1 MSVFDASMAEP
12 TLPKA
17 RQRRKQDNRVDF
29 QAIDAVTIKDM
40 PVQAEPFA
48 AGTPRL
54 IFILS
59 SERSGSTLLRV
70 MLGEHSRI
78 VAPAELFLLRYPDYR
93 TWRESK
99 PEAMDSITE
108 LFQLV
113 GKSTTPE
120 QVDAACQG
128 MDTLRVYQW
137 LFEALGPDQL
147 LVDKT
152 PAYANR
158 LETLQRTLL
167 LSPFYIWL
175 IRHPLG
181 VIDSHVR
188 LKRKALTGVRRFRR
202 RLNERLESLAD
213 RGMTKLARQRES
225 KWVQQNGNIRTFLSS
240 VPKSRTH
247 IVRFEDMV
255 TAPEPT
261 IRVLC
266 ERMGLNFEPAMVT
279 PHTKKRT
286 MKPGIGDPNFD
297 SHSRVDTEPAQGWT
311 QRLSESSLTRETLSL
326 MREIGTWSR

>member
-1 MSVFDASMAEP
+1 MSA
-12 TLPKA
+12 L
-17 RQRRKQDNRVDF
+17 
-29 QAIDAVTIKDM
+29 
-40 PVQAEPFA
+40 AEPFA
-48 AGTPRL
+48 TATSRL

-93 TWRESK
+93 TWRENK
-99 PEAMDSITE
+99 PEAMDSLTE

-113 GKSTTPE
+113 GKSTTPKE
-120 QVDAACQG
+120 IDVACRG
-128 MDTLRVYQW
+128 MDTLRIYEW
-137 LFEALGPDQL
+137 LFDALGPDQL

-167 LSPFYIWL
+167 LSPFYVWL

-188 LKRKALTGVRRFRR
+188 LKRRALSGVRRLRR
-202 RLNERLESLAD
+202 RLHEGIESLTD
-213 RGMTKLARQRES
+213 QGMTKLARQRES
-225 KWVQQNGNIRTFLSS
+225 KWVQQNTNIRTFLSS
-240 VPKSRTH
+240 VPNARKH
-247 IVRFEDMV
+247 VVRFEDIV
-255 TAPEPT
+255 TAPDPT
-261 IRVLC
+261 LTALC
-266 ERMGLNFEPAMVT
+266 EAMGLSFEPRMVT

-297 SHSRVDTEPAQGWT
+297 THSRVDSEPAHGWT
-311 QRLSESSLTRETLSL
+311 RRLSESSLARETLSL
-326 MREIGTWSR
+326 MREIGTRNR